1 MFSLVHKK
9 TTNGNHQVKKP
20 SMIFEFKNSMPFRV
34 FQPPTPTAAPVVVE
48 DSQPKMKWG
57 RPIWTFFHV
66 TAEKIKSEF
75 FDIVVRE
82 YLNYIVL
89 ICNILPCPICSQH
102 ASEYMRS
109 INLNNIKTKDDLIN
123 LFFNFHNVV
132 NVRKNYPVL
141 ARNNIPAYGQ
151 MNTVHVIKQF
161 MVAFEDRSRSMKLM
175 ADDLARAR
183 IVQKLKFWINGNIKY
198 FDP

>member
-66 TAEKIKSEF
+66 TAEKIKPEF

-82 YLNYIVL
+82 YLNYIRDPR
-89 ICNILPCPICSQH
+89 NGF
-102 ASEYMRS
+102 RS
-109 INLNNIKTKDDLIN
+109 ALLSLNEGTE
-123 LFFNFHNVV
+123 FS
-132 NVRKNYPVL
+132 VRLN
-141 ARNNIPAYGQ
+141 AEQGAPAEGLSP
-151 MNTVHVIKQF
+151 
-161 MVAFEDRSRSMKLM
+161 AADR
-175 ADDLARAR
+175 
-183 IVQKLKFWINGNIKY
+183 
-198 FDP
+198 